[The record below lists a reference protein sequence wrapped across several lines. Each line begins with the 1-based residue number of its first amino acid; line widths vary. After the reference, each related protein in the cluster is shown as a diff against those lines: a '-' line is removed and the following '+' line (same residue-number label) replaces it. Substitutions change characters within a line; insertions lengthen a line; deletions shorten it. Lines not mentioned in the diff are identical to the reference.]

1 MLNRLGTNPTQLV
14 GILAFAAAAI
24 ACLVAMRRPGRH
36 DERAWLMLAFI
47 NFLCLVEIFVGLR
60 HRVQA
65 FGASILMANGTYAQ
79 RGPMQEIV
87 ISSFAVA
94 ALICA
99 ILILSWYKT
108 TGPAARVATSVTI
121 AVLALFSIE
130 AVSLHAIDAIFYRS
144 IGPVLLIGW
153 IWALASAAIVFAAF
167 FA

>member
-1 MLNRLGTNPTQLV
+1 
-14 GILAFAAAAI
+14 
-24 ACLVAMRRPGRH
+24 
-36 DERAWLMLAFI
+36 
-47 NFLCLVEIFVGLR
+47 
-60 HRVQA
+60 
-65 FGASILMANGTYAQ
+65 
-79 RGPMQEIV
+79 MQEIA
-87 ISSFAVA
+87 IFSFAAA